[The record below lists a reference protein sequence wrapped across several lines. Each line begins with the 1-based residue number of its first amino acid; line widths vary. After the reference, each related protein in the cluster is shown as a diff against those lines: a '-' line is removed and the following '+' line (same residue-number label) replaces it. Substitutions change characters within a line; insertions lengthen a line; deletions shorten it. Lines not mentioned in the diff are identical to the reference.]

1 MTTGSL
7 YNPSSHS
14 NEPNRKLDERGSEII
29 DADFTALFTLGF
41 EHIWLVHQADH
52 QCDSGKSDSQLF
64 NPSNRLGISSSYCVF
79 FSVVACVR

>member
-52 QCDSGKSDSQLF
+52 QCDSDENGCRCLC
-64 NPSNRLGISSSYCVF
+64 PV
-79 FSVVACVR
+79 